1 MRLTNKLIRDVLV
14 FLVLLSLPAYY
25 LAFNYSFSNSSQNRE
40 FLIKKQLTSFK
51 NTLTEALWNG
61 DSPYIRQIVTTL
73 GNNEGVSSVVLFD
86 DQMNK
91 IQETN
96 SLSKATTKLDT
107 AVYSGLIRDNITI
120 FTNESQKS
128 KSLVLLLTKPTST
141 GVEKLGAIKIDV
153 QFDDLVKNSRTNS
166 LSMIAIC
173 LTIFILF
180 FFLQYLYL
188 RKFLIKPLSDLEQA
202 IGAMSSYR
210 DIKLKQDANHI
221 FEIASLTRTF
231 NQMGEELKNS
241 ADIISSQQAQMVNA
255 SKMSALGEMASGVA
269 HEINNP
275 LMITAGFLE
284 RIQKIIQTDPE
295 KYAEIAQ
302 PTEKAIKG
310 TLRVAKIVKA
320 LRSFARNGSNDPME
334 EVEVSKIISEALEL
348 CFERFKHGEVRLEIT
363 KNENEKVICRESQI
377 SQVLVNL
384 LNNAY
389 DAVTEMKMNNKWVE
403 VEVEECLHQNIVRI
417 YVTDS
422 GPGIPKEIASKILEP
437 FFTTKETGKGT
448 GLGLSISV
456 GIVEEHGGKLYLDHE
471 YAHTRFVLELPRKA
485 S

>member
-1 MRLTNKLIRDVLV
+1 MRLTNKLIRDAFV
-14 FLVLLSLPAYY
+14 FLVLLSMPAYY

-61 DSPYIRQIVTTL
+61 DTPYIRQIVTTL
-73 GNNEGVSSVVLFD
+73 ENNEGVSSVVLFD
-86 DQMNK
+86 DRMVKVQESNK
-91 IQETN
+91 STDSIKSLDTTLYTGLSEDNIKIFSNDANKTKSLILLLSKSTN
-96 SLSKATTKLDT
+96 S
-107 AVYSGLIRDNITI
+107 
-120 FTNESQKS
+120 
-128 KSLVLLLTKPTST
+128 
-141 GVEKLGAIKIDV
+141 GVEKLGAIKIDI
-153 QFDDLVKNSRTNS
+153 QFDDLVKNSRRNS

-173 LTIFILF
+173 LSIFILF

-188 RKFLIKPLSDLEQA
+188 RKFLIKPLSDLEEA
-202 IGAMSSYR
+202 IGEMSSYR
-210 DIKLKQDANHI
+210 DIKLEQDEKHI
-221 FEIASLTRTF
+221 FEIASLTKTF

-284 RIQKIIQTDPE
+284 RIQKIIQSDPE
-295 KYAEIAQ
+295 KYSEIAQ

-348 CFERFKHGEVRLEIT
+348 CFERFKHGDVRLEIT
-363 KNENEKVICRESQI
+363 KNGDEKITCRESQI

-389 DAVTEMKMNNKWVE
+389 DAVTEMKMENKWVE
-403 VEVEECLHQNIVRI
+403 VEVQECLRQNKVFICI
-417 YVTDS
+417 TDC
-422 GPGIPKEIASKILEP
+422 GPGIPKEIAAKILEP

-471 YAHTRFVLELPRKA
+471 HPSTRFVVELPRQ
-485 S
+485 